1 MKLKI
6 AIVFGGMSTEHEV
19 SIISAL
25 QAMENIDKNKY
36 DIYPVY
42 IDKRG
47 VFYYDE
53 KILNDINTFK
63 RPEEIKKRCSKVIF
77 ANEDEKV
84 YIKKLSKKLFS
95 KDIISLI
102 DVVFPIVH
110 GTNVED
116 GNLQGFFKTLGIPC
130 VGSDCLSSAL
140 GMDKYVMKKFL
151 KSENINVIDGS
162 RYDIVDYK
170 NVDNI
175 ISDVE
180 KKYGYPVIV
189 KPVNLGSSIGI
200 TKAKDRNELL
210 NSIELAFSFSNLLI
224 IERAITC
231 MREINCAVLGNRFD
245 CIASVLEEPLSSGE
259 ILDFSDKYLSGKK
272 SKSGFNK
279 ISNNKINSNKNSGMA
294 SLTRRIPAE
303 VDSETENTIKEM
315 AMKTFKT
322 IGCSGVARIDF
333 IIDKTNNEIFVNEI
347 NTIPGSLAFY
357 LWDKMGISYKEL
369 LDRLIKI
376 SLDDYRLNKNLQY
389 VFESNILK

>member
-1 MKLKI
+1 MKLKV
-6 AIVFGGMSTEHEV
+6 AIVFGGISTEHEV
-19 SIISAL
+19 SIISAI

-42 IDKRG
+42 IDKKG

-53 KILNDINTFK
+53 KALFNINSFKKINETIKKCTKVIFINDNEKVYLKRQNKKIFLNDI
-63 RPEEIKKRCSKVIF
+63 V
-77 ANEDEKV
+77 
-84 YIKKLSKKLFS
+84 
-95 KDIISLI
+95 SLI
-102 DVVFPIVH
+102 DVVFTIVH

-116 GNLQGFFKTLGIPC
+116 GNLQGFFKTIGVPC
-130 VGSDCLSSAL
+130 VGSDCIASAI

-170 NVDNI
+170 NVENI
-175 ISDVE
+175 INDVE
-180 KKYGYPVIV
+180 KKYTYPVIV

-200 TKAKDRNELL
+200 TKAKDRDELL

-224 IERAITC
+224 IERAITDIK
-231 MREINCAVLGNRFD
+231 EINCAVLGNRFD
-245 CIASVLEEPLSSGE
+245 CIASILEEPLSSGE
-259 ILDFSDKYLSGKK
+259 ILDFSDKYLSGKNK
-272 SKSGFNK
+272 KGQANK
-279 ISNNKINSNKNSGMA
+279 ISGSKINSSKNSGMA
-294 SLTRRIPAE
+294 SLTRKIPA
-303 VDSETENTIKEM
+303 DIDKKTEDIIKDM

-322 IGCSGVARIDF
+322 IGCSGVARVDF
-333 IIDKTNNEIFVNEI
+333 IIDKKSNEIFVNEI

-357 LWDKMGISYKEL
+357 LWDKIGISYKEL

>member
-63 RPEEIKKRCSKVIF
+63 KPEEIKKRCKKVIF
-77 ANEDEKV
+77 VNEDEKV

-294 SLTRRIPAE
+294 SLTRKIPAE
-303 VDSETENTIKEM
+303 VDSEIENTIKEM

-322 IGCSGVARIDF
+322 IGCSGVVRIDF

>member
-63 RPEEIKKRCSKVIF
+63 KPEEIKKRCKKVIF
-77 ANEDEKV
+77 VNEDEKV

-322 IGCSGVARIDF
+322 IGCSGVARVDF